1 MYLPILHLT
10 NLKHLDI
17 YHCRNL
23 EKRRAEGSGAEWFQI
38 AHVPNIR
45 INGKY
50 IKRGEDSEGF
60 HHLYDFG
67 CEEYDIFD
75 VDSEDDL

>member
-10 NLKHLDI
+10 NLKHLHI
-17 YHCRNL
+17 AFCPNL
-23 EKRRAEGSGAEWFQI
+23 EERYAEGSGVEWFQI

-50 IKRGEDSEGF
+50 IQGK
-60 HHLYDFG
+60 
-67 CEEYDIFD
+67 
-75 VDSEDDL
+75 DSEDSDNFDSFDFEDVDFDLFDW

>member
-1 MYLPILHLT
+1 MVQLSFFSSKAVSSLLQKI
-10 NLKHLDI
+10 DD
-17 YHCRNL
+17 CRNL
-23 EKRRAEGSGAEWFQI
+23 EKTCAEGSGAEWFQI

-60 HHLYDFG
+60 HIFYDT
-67 CEEYDIFD
+67 EEYDVFD
-75 VDSEDDL
+75 DDSEDD